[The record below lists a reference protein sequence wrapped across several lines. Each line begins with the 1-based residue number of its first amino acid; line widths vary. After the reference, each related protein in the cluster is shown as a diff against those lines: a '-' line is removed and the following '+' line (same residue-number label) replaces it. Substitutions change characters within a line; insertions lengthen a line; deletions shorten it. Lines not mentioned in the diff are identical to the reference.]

1 MTSSHRNSGPGHH
14 TRAILTKVDDSGPQQ
29 LVEMTGLNG
38 QTFGET
44 VRSQHAGFSSVPPND
59 AEGVALMLGG
69 GADRV
74 HALGMEHPPSR
85 PRNRPVGSAMVYQTN
100 NNKNHVEV
108 YGDQIEAAHA
118 KQIVLKVGNSTVTIT
133 TDTITLTAANI
144 KINGKIDL
152 NG

>member
-14 TRAILTKVDDSGPQQ
+14 TRAIVKQVDDSGPQQ
-29 LVEMTGLNG
+29 LVEMTGLTG

-44 VRSQHAGFSSVPPND
+44 VRSQHFGLTSNPPPGS
-59 AEGVALMLGG
+59 EGVGLHLGG

-74 HALGMEHPPSR
+74 HALGMEHPQYR
-85 PRNRPVGSAMVYQTN
+85 PKNLPVGATRLYDKAGNYVDIRDGVLTA
-100 NNKNHVEV
+100 V
-108 YGDQIEAAHA
+108 HA
-118 KQIVLKVGNSTVTIT
+118 KQITAKVGDNTSVTLT